1 MRDVREEG
9 LQGIG
14 AANELQEWSQREP
27 VQQGAEF
34 GTVGRID
41 SESVSVLPKVEDLL
55 EQGQRDLAGT
65 DRSDLEAG
73 IEAHLQVPNVILNG
87 RAGDQGEGA
96 LPNLTVGMPAEPPQL
111 PELLHLQRVSTQQLL
126 PELDESLE
134 RIRRR
139 AHALFSHPAFRTPR

>member
-14 AANELQEWSQREP
+14 AADELQEWSQREP
-27 VQQGAEF
+27 VQQGAEV
-34 GTVGRID
+34 GTVDRID

-55 EQGQRDLAGT
+55 EQRQWDLAGT
-65 DRSDLEAG
+65 DWSDFEAG
-73 IEAHLQVPNVILNG
+73 IEAHLQMQNVILNG
-87 RAGDQGEGA
+87 WVGEQGEGA
-96 LPNLTVGMPAEPPQL
+96 LPNLRVGMPADPPQL
-111 PELLHLQRVSTQQLL
+111 PELVHLQRVSTQQLL

-139 AHALFSHPAFRTPR
+139 AHALFSRPAFRTPR